1 MKILASES
9 GFSFASRVNN
19 KKKKKTKKEIHTEK
33 KCQKTKKYLQFIAFD
48 GFLLRGLLHKVRY
61 EDFQCCSSCKH
72 PVRFYSR

>member
-19 KKKKKTKKEIHTEK
+19 KKKKDKKRNTQKK